1 MKYFET
7 LKPFFVDKSSA
18 LFLNDAFEA
27 LEQMTPESVD
37 VFFADPPYFYRTA
50 EFRAAAA
57 KENGVYNLGHYEF
70 IFA

>member
-7 LKPFFVDKSSA
+7 LKPFFADKSSA

-37 VFFADPPYFYRTA
+37 AVFADPPYFLS
-50 EFRAAAA
+50 
-57 KENGVYNLGHYEF
+57 NGGISCSGGKRKRRV
-70 IFA
+70 